1 MASEETK
8 TILALLV
15 QLAKADGVVDIKED
29 LFIKLY
35 AHNNAMDP
43 GEFERICL
51 SPDMYARNLSS
62 ITDKEEIFVQLCSF
76 IHFDMSAV
84 ETELAWC
91 QKVGMHLD
99 LGSAVVEQTINA
111 IRESKSP
118 MSLNQLTELI
128 KT

>member
-1 MASEETK
+1 MANEETK

-15 QLAKADGVVDIKED
+15 QLAKADGVVNLKED

-35 AHNNAMDP
+35 AHNNAIDP

-62 ITDKEEIFVQLCSF
+62 IVDKGGVFAQLCSF
-76 IHFDMSAV
+76 IHFDMNAV

-91 QKVGMHLD
+91 QKIGMQLD

-118 MSLNQLTELI
+118 MSLNQQTELI